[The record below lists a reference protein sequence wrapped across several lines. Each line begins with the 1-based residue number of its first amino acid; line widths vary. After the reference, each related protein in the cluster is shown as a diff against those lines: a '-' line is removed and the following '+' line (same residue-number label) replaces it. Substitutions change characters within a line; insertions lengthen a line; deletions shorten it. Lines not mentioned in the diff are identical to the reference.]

1 MNNQGLRIPHSGIS
15 PLCSKSLYGFIRCIG
30 QADRDIEINGRI
42 LNGGNNTEN
51 WLLRQRNQRSNCQN
65 LLDPGKSKRV
75 PEKHL
80 FLLY

>member
-51 WLLRQRNQRSNCQN
+51 WLLNIGRAKGIFFNI
-65 LLDPGKSKRV
+65 LK
-75 PEKHL
+75 EFF
-80 FLLY
+80 FLKEGVIGVARW

>member
-51 WLLRQRNQRSNCQN
+51 WLLNIGRAKGIFFNI
-65 LLDPGKSKRV
+65 LK
-75 PEKHL
+75 E
-80 FLLY
+80 FFF